1 MVKYSGD
8 WLFDRLKTRIKRCI
22 RVTYTYISKVD
33 SPPTIIILAVA
44 VAQRV
49 TYACTHMCYLGGFI
63 SALACGIFPR
73 DERTMSVAKRKTRA
87 TLGRKYM
94 GKPTGM
100 RFRGETMR
108 RKGLNLQIL
117 QNCSFREFKFPPDMT
132 FVEFGMGPLL
142 PTKVDE
148 DPTMAATTKR
158 KEEERALEIKMIRFR
173 YQLDSFAPTD
183 EPAKNVTQ
191 SAFLLTEVATMLGLH
206 ASPGVNVGLYDSPR

>member
-1 MVKYSGD
+1 MLKYSGAIGSSID
-8 WLFDRLKTRIKRCI
+8 GMKRCI

-44 VAQRV
+44 AAQRV
-49 TYACTHMCYLGGFI
+49 TYACTHVCYLGGFI

-100 RFRGETMR
+100 RFRGET
-108 RKGLNLQIL
+108 
-117 QNCSFREFKFPPDMT
+117 T
-132 FVEFGMGPLL
+132 
-142 PTKVDE
+142 
-148 DPTMAATTKR
+148 R
-158 KEEERALEIKMIRFR
+158 KEG
-173 YQLDSFAPTD
+173 DPTD
-183 EPAKNVTQ
+183 EPASVMQ

-206 ASPGVNVGLYDSPR
+206 ASPGVNVGLHDSPR